1 MLCKYWNIKTID
13 YVLIL
18 QAFALLSNLPNLQF
32 TLIFPQFWILIQT
45 ARQTPKFAKK
55 YLIMQTV
62 TATNSEHR
70 RIQRLALSLPL
81 RVQSFINSSVGW
93 EEITRLT
100 DVSAFGAGFSLKRPI
115 KRGRL
120 IQMTIPLPR
129 QLRCYD
135 YSESNYK
142 IWGIVRRCVALNL
155 NKITEQYA
163 LGVAFIGKFPP
174 NSYLNDPS
182 KIFEIMSRDE
192 EGLWQISEAPLVP
205 DENHIPKED
214 RRHSRFPIP
223 ISLVIETLD
232 ETRTISGTEVT
243 VTENISLGGA
253 AIFTSLNPPVGS
265 FVRIR
270 SENLDISIIAIV
282 RGKRTGP
289 DGIPRLHIEFIDRFF
304 PLEGIE

>member
-1 MLCKYWNIKTID
+1 
-13 YVLIL
+13 
-18 QAFALLSNLPNLQF
+18 
-32 TLIFPQFWILIQT
+32 
-45 ARQTPKFAKK
+45 
-55 YLIMQTV
+55 MQT
-62 TATNSEHR
+62 TTITNSEHR

-81 RVQSFINSSVGW
+81 RVQSFVNTNVGW

-100 DVSAFGAGFSLKRPI
+100 DVSAFGAGFLLKRPI

-135 YSESNYK
+135 FSESNYR

-155 NKITEQYA
+155 HKLNEQYA
-163 LGVAFIGKFPP
+163 LGVAFIGKNPP
-174 NSYLNDPS
+174 DIYHKDPS
-182 KIFEIMSRDE
+182 KIFEIHSRDE
-192 EGLWQISEAPLVP
+192 NEGLWIISESTLKP
-205 DENHIPKED
+205 DEDHIPKED
-214 RRHSRFPIP
+214 RRHSRYPIP
-223 ISLVIETLD
+223 INLVIETLD
-232 ETRTISGTEVT
+232 ETRTVTGSEIT

-253 AIFTSLNPPVGS
+253 AIFTSLDPSIGS

-270 SENLDISIIAIV
+270 SEQHSVSIIAIV
-282 RGKRTGP
+282 RGKRVGI

>member
-1 MLCKYWNIKTID
+1 MLNTSVSK
-13 YVLIL
+13 
-18 QAFALLSNLPNLQF
+18 
-32 TLIFPQFWILIQT
+32 
-45 ARQTPKFAKK
+45 
-55 YLIMQTV
+55 
-62 TATNSEHR
+62 SESR

-81 RVQSFINSSVGW
+81 RVQSYVNSNVGW

-100 DVSAFGAGFSLKRPI
+100 DVSAFGAGFNLKRPL

-129 QLRCYD
+129 QLRCFD

-142 IWGIVRRCVALNL
+142 VWGIVRRCVALNL
-155 NKITEQYA
+155 NKLTEQYA
-163 LGVAFIGKFPP
+163 HGIAFIGKRPP
-174 NSYLNDPS
+174 ESYFNDPS
-182 KIFEIMSRDE
+182 KIYEILSREE
-192 EGLWQISEAPLVP
+192 EGLWQITDAPPIP
-205 DENHIPKED
+205 DESYVPKAD

-232 ETRTISGTEVT
+232 ETRTVTGSEVT

-253 AIFTSLNPPVGS
+253 AIFTTLNPDIGA

-270 SENLDISIIAIV
+270 SEQQDVSIIAIV

-289 DGIPRLHIEFIDRFF
+289 DGIPRLHVEFIDRFF